1 MNGIDLVRLTATE
14 LQDLLAKGQLTRVQL
29 IKQSL
34 EQIQRHDKAGL
45 QLQALISV
53 APETS
58 MLDHAAKLDHE
69 RAKGQLRARRERLT
83 CHGQNEHEYFP
94 EQDKLVYALE
104 NPSSSSKAKEALEH
118 ARRVGGSEGVDKT
131 MSENDVDLIALPMD
145 SACARLATHA
155 GYPIAAIPLDVLS
168 YGPRPFGLAVI
179 AKAGREDI
187 LFMFMSAF
195 EAGSA
200 PRPVLQRL
208 VNRLAAL

>member
-1 MNGIDLVRLTATE
+1 MQVRV
-14 LQDLLAKGQLTRVQL
+14 LLAASVLLL
-29 IKQSL
+29 ILS
-34 EQIQRHDKAGL
+34 
-45 QLQALISV
+45 
-53 APETS
+53 
-58 MLDHAAKLDHE
+58 
-69 RAKGQLRARRERLT
+69 
-83 CHGQNEHEYFP
+83 
-94 EQDKLVYALE
+94 
-104 NPSSSSKAKEALEH
+104 
-118 ARRVGGSEGVDKT
+118 
-131 MSENDVDLIALPMD
+131 
-145 SACARLATHA
+145 